1 MTSFSVKIA
10 RSIVL
15 VCFLTLGSIFSL
27 AQKASPFAIPGRPPP
42 PPKTV
47 VPKYPQP
54 KKITPQAK
62 TLPSP
67 YEMRGCYNFEGK
79 WYFALYHKSTRE
91 STWLSWEENSTSVTY
106 AGDVFIFDHENFEV
120 THESSNPQVSYESIR
135 LAEASKASGAAFNP
149 SAPKASKA
157 SPKKPQPPVR
167 KTPPRG
173 LVIPSPKKK

>member
-15 VCFLTLGSIFSL
+15 ACFLSWGATFSL

-47 VPKYPQP
+47 APKYPQP

-79 WYFALYHKSTRE
+79 WYFALYHKSTRQ
-91 STWLSWEENSTSVTY
+91 SAWLPWEENSTSVTY

-120 THESSNPQVSYESIR
+120 THESSNPQVSYESIS
-135 LAEASKASGAAFNP
+135 LAEESKASGAAFNP
-149 SAPKASKA
+149 SAPKPANKT
-157 SPKKPQPPVR
+157 
-167 KTPPRG
+167 KTPGPAVKPAKPRG
-173 LVIPSPKKK
+173 LVLPKPNR